1 MSAFLNRIV
10 NPFMK
15 WLLKSPLHGIVSGH
29 YMLVTVTGRKT
40 GKLYT
45 TPVEYRH
52 KDQAIMVITSQRHT
66 WWKNLQSGVP
76 CTLWIKSKELPSVA
90 DVDSDPT
97 AVQDAFHT
105 IYPKMD
111 EARIAKLMSG
121 CIVITFTPV
130 AT

>member
-45 TPVEYRH
+45 TPVEYRR

-76 CTLWIKSKELPSVA
+76 CTL
-90 DVDSDPT
+90 
-97 AVQDAFHT
+97 
-105 IYPKMD
+105 
-111 EARIAKLMSG
+111 
-121 CIVITFTPV
+121 
-130 AT
+130 